1 MGLPLA
7 GEAYQ
12 PGILLPATSKF
23 IGSMSQLDRV
33 ERVAQVAPQV
43 VDVFDAHR

>member
-12 PGILLPATSKF
+12 PGILLPAASTTS
-23 IGSMSQLDRV
+23 GMGDLDRV

-43 VDVFDAHR
+43 VDVFDANR